1 MTDDALRAEWRADH
15 AERIAERADNAAEEL
30 GGDEAVSL
38 LMECAG
44 RLAER
49 SAMDPG
55 EFVARFMAELVKL
68 MREQGERDGGG
79 DE

>member
-1 MTDDALRAEWRADH
+1 MTDDALREAWRADH

-30 GGDEAVSL
+30 GGAVAVSL

-44 RLAER
+44 RMAER
-49 SAMDPG
+49 SAMDPA
-55 EFVARFMAELVKL
+55 EFVARFSAALVKL
-68 MREQGERDGGG
+68 MREQAERDGGG